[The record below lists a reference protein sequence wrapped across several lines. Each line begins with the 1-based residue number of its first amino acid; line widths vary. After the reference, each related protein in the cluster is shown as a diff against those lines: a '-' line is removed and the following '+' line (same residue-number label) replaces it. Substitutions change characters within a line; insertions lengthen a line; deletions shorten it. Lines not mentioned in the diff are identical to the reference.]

1 MNLNWH
7 LWLVASTA
15 VHAPFDA
22 ERLTRFKCQFCS
34 YTAEYQ
40 SSMARHERRHTGERP
55 FACTRCSQT
64 FKQKSHLD
72 KHVQKHVQAELQ
84 RLMLK

>member
-1 MNLNWH
+1 
-7 LWLVASTA
+7 
-15 VHAPFDA
+15 
-22 ERLTRFKCQFCS
+22 
-34 YTAEYQ
+34 
-40 SSMARHERRHTGERP
+40 MARHERRHTGERP